1 VRGLAAFCAALLAV
15 AAPAVAQGGKAA
27 PRRAARPAREH
38 ESVRAL
44 LQLAKRQAAQKDAP
58 GALASLRRA
67 LELAPNSEEALT
79 TYAQISLGVRTP
91 LPAILALEP
100 LTRMCPTVAQYPYL
114 LGVAYMQAGDMPAA
128 VEALREAE
136 QLEPNR
142 VMTLV
147 ALGLALNHRK
157 LYAEAKPLLL
167 RGLEI
172 EPDSVEVVAA
182 LAESEEGLGELE
194 QAEAHATRALGKA
207 PGHGTANL
215 VIGMLRMKQ
224 GRYAEARDAFEK
236 AVAADPGGSK
246 PHYQLSLAYAR
257 LDDPAASQKHLALY
271 QQRLKEIEE
280 RLVRMRQ
287 ETGRPAD
294 GGQR

>member
-1 VRGLAAFCAALLAV
+1 MRRLAASCAVLLAV
-15 AAPAVAQGGKAA
+15 AAPAAAQGKAA
-27 PRRAARPAREH
+27 PRRAARPAQAH
-38 ESVRAL
+38 KSVKAL
-44 LQLAKRQAAQKDAP
+44 LQLAKLQAAQKDAP

-128 VEALREAE
+128 AEVLREAE

-142 VMTLV
+142 VLTLV

-157 LYAEAKPLLL
+157 LYAEARPLLL

-172 EPDSVEVVAA
+172 EP
-182 LAESEEGLGELE
+182 GQRRG
-194 QAEAHATRALGKA
+194 GGG
-207 PGHGTANL
+207 PGGVPKRGWASWSRPRPTPPGRWARRRGTA
-215 VIGMLRMKQ
+215 R
-224 GRYAEARDAFEK
+224 RT
-236 AVAADPGGSK
+236 S
-246 PHYQLSLAYAR
+246 
-257 LDDPAASQKHLALY
+257 
-271 QQRLKEIEE
+271 
-280 RLVRMRQ
+280 
-287 ETGRPAD
+287 
-294 GGQR
+294 